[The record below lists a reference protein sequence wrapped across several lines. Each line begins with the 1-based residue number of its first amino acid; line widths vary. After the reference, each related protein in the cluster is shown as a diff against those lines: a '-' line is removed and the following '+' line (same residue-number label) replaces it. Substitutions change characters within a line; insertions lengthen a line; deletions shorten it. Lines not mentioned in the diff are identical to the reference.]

1 MKSIAVFDISG
12 HDFSDLSSWLGQ
24 QGAEPIY
31 TNQRSEL
38 LNSDGLILFS
48 KHEPLSLV
56 QHFQSHNLNEVLDKR
71 LVAGM
76 KVLGVGAAALALF
89 ETIQGKEVSI
99 EGLGQL
105 PGIVKQDEKTGEYQ
119 LRNWELEA
127 IGAFIPPVVTW
138 TTGSTTQ
145 VATFIVGPLSGITS
159 SFELDD
165 PSATQFLR
173 NWLDSVEP
181 R

>member
-38 LNSDGLILFS
+38 LNSDGLILIS
-48 KHEPLSLV
+48 EQEPLSLV

-71 LVAGM
+71 LVAGRH
-76 KVLGVGAAALALF
+76 VLGIGAAALALF
-89 ETIQGKEVSI
+89 ETIQSKESSI
-99 EGLGQL
+99 DGLGQL
-105 PGIVKQDEKTGEYQ
+105 PGTVEQHELSGEYQ
-119 LRNWELEA
+119 LKNWELEA

-138 TTGSTTQ
+138 TAEPSPV
-145 VATFIVGPLSGITS
+145 VATFKVGPLTGITS
-159 SFELDD
+159 SSDLNR
-165 PSATQFLR
+165 PAGVQFLK
-173 NWLDSVEP
+173 NWLDSVEA

>member
-1 MKSIAVFDISG
+1 MKSIAVFDIPG

-48 KHEPLSLV
+48 EQEPLSLV

-71 LVAGM
+71 LVAGRH
-76 KVLGVGAAALALF
+76 VLGIGTAALALF
-89 ETIQGKEVSI
+89 ETIQSKDVSKD
-99 EGLGQL
+99 GLGQL
-105 PGIVKQDEKTGEYQ
+105 PGTVEQDQISGEYQ

-127 IGAFIPPVVTW
+127 IGAFIPPAVTW
-138 TTGSTTQ
+138 TTEHSPA
-145 VATFIVGPLSGITS
+145 VATFIVGPLTGITS
-159 SFELDD
+159 SSNLNT
-165 PSATQFLR
+165 PTGVQFFR
-173 NWLDSVEP
+173 NWLDSVEA

>member
-1 MKSIAVFDISG
+1 MKSIAILGIPD
-12 HDFSDLSSWLGQ
+12 HDFSALSSWLGQ
-24 QGAEPIY
+24 QGLEPVF

-38 LNSDGLILFS
+38 LNADGLILYSDQELFT
-48 KHEPLSLV
+48 LV
-56 QHFQSHNLNEVLDKR
+56 EHCQSHNLNEVLDKR

-76 KVLGVGAAALALF
+76 EVLGVGTAALALF
-89 ETIQGKEVSI
+89 ETIESKTASI

-105 PGIVKQDEKTGEYQ
+105 PGIVQQDEISGEYE

-138 TTGSTTQ
+138 STEPATQ
-145 VATFIVGPLSGITS
+145 VSTFIVGPLSGITS
-159 SFELDD
+159 SFERDD
-165 PSATQFLR
+165 PSTTQFLR
-173 NWLDSVEP
+173 NWLDSVEA